1 MRSFLNNGMKLL
13 SYYLLWALVLR
24 ELRQVVYAINRSQM
38 LRSSLWWLRQIKGVM
53 AVAIWCKVK
62 GAEGELSVEETSK
75 L

>member
-1 MRSFLNNGMKLL
+1 MKFL
-13 SYYLLWALVLR
+13 SYYLLRSLAPS
-24 ELRQVVYAINRSQM
+24 ELRQLCMRSVSRV